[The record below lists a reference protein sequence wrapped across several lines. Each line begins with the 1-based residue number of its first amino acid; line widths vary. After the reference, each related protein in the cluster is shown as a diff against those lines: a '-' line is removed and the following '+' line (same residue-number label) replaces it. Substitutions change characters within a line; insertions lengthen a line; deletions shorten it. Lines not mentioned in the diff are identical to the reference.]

1 MGHILPR
8 AAALCAAASFAGL
21 AALPATAREA
31 RAESPL
37 RYCVVE
43 KAGSLVSSRICKTR
57 GDWLRQGY
65 DAVRGVSFRAASDR
79 SNIRG

>member
-1 MGHILPR
+1 MGHVLPH
-8 AAALCAAASFAGL
+8 AAARATASFGAL
-21 AALPATAREA
+21 AALPTTAREA
-31 RAESPL
+31 GPESPL

-43 KAGSLVSSRICKTR
+43 KAGSLVSSRVCKTR
-57 GDWLRQGY
+57 ADWLRQGY